1 MRSRGDGTAM
11 VNTGCPVQIEW
22 HAERRDGSVPGL
34 VGRQRLFFGSSFRLH
49 CRLKG
54 LAFVFVRFVGARWLL
69 CLRSGSCPGFKR
81 EYELP
86 DFDFFSLR
94 YQNVFHN
101 SAQRRWDLHHGLV
114 GLNFH
119 DGLAFGDLCAWGNHQ
134 ANQIALMHVLAEFR
148 QLEFSNFGR
157 L

>member
-1 MRSRGDGTAM
+1 MR
-11 VNTGCPVQIEW
+11 
-22 HAERRDGSVPGL
+22 
-34 VGRQRLFFGSSFRLH
+34 
-49 CRLKG
+49 
-54 LAFVFVRFVGARWLL
+54 FVRARGLL

-86 DFDFFSLR
+86 NFDFFSLR

-101 SAQRRWDLHHGLV
+101 SAQRRWDLHHGFV
-114 GLNFH
+114 GLKFH
-119 DGLAFGDLCAWGNHQ
+119 DRLAFGHLCSRGNHQ
-134 ANQIALMHVLAEFR
+134 SHQIALVHVFAEFR